1 MLKLAGRTA
10 VVTGAAGGI
19 GRGIALALARRGC
32 HVALADIDEAALAR
46 TAAEIAGQESAR
58 SLRVSHYRLDVANR
72 AAVAAL
78 PAQKQYVLASAGQH
92 GYVLLVV
99 VVPQAPDH
107 VAPGAAEDAGG
118 VGVAGAAGSGAVV
131 DVGGPGVVAAA

>member
-46 TAAEIAGQESAR
+46 TTAEIAGQESAR

-78 PAQKQYVLASAGQH
+78 PAQVMAAHGAVDILSTMRALRSAARSSRSPKPISIGSSASI
-92 GYVLLVV
+92 
-99 VVPQAPDH
+99 
-107 VAPGAAEDAGG
+107 
-118 VGVAGAAGSGAVV
+118 SGAWCR
-131 DVGGPGVVAAA
+131 